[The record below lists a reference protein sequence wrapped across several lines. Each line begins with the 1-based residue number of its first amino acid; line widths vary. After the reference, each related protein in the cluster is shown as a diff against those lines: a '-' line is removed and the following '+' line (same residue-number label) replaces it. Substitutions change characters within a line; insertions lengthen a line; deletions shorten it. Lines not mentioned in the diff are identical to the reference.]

1 MTEERID
8 IEITDKINPKVSEKI
23 RAIASAAR
31 DAEGA
36 IGELKRQL
44 ATIDVSAVE
53 KLANSSAKVAGAQ
66 ARQVSAQARLNNSNA
81 RLEITSVKAAIAQQK
96 LGAETARTDA
106 ATARAA
112 QAATRA
118 ATATVQQEIA
128 VSRLAQAKAREAAAT
143 DAATA
148 AQRINNRIRQAGNS
162 QSRQSIQQTQ
172 NLVYQL
178 NDIVVGLAS
187 GQKPMTVLLQQGSQ
201 ISTIYGPGRG
211 VLGTFRALGASLATI
226 FVPLLPVI
234 AVVGTLA
241 AGFAVLTH
249 EIQKTTKTNVT
260 FGDTFKAVFQVAA
273 SAISDILGPSVKKI
287 TPYFEAAYKAVLDRT
302 TTLINNIIGSFVF
315 AYNAIK
321 LTFNKLPAALKD
333 IFVIAANSVIT
344 VVENLVNAVVKKLN
358 VVTKLANDA
367 SKFVGLGEVFG
378 SVADVDL
385 SQYKGKV
392 TGAAQEFAGTFKDE
406 FTKAFN
412 ADYTGQAFDAISAQ
426 AIKNAKAR
434 IAKEGEAKG
443 GSGGKKETFADIRT
457 KLQND
462 IAELQA
468 VGAARRE
475 LTIILDAQEKLHRKL
490 TDTERAEL
498 AELSKQL
505 DVAKIRSDLLENT
518 TKSLEDY
525 NNTVAAGTQLLRENL
540 ITQEQYNT
548 ALSKTQLATDLR
560 SVDSTLP
567 QYQDQAAIEE
577 LQVAQQERI
586 SIVQQAMEARII
598 TEQEGADRIRAINQ
612 QLDMDIR
619 GIEAAR
625 NSVILQGASETFDSL
640 AQAAAGFAGEQ
651 SGLYK
656 TLFAV
661 SKAFAIADSIMKIQQ
676 GIANAL
682 ALPFPANLAA
692 VGTVAAAAAN
702 IVSSIQAVQFAAGKK
717 DGGFISGP
725 GGPRDDRVPIM
736 ASNGEFVVN
745 SKATKRN
752 RPLLEAINSNGTRP
766 YRDGGLVGT
775 PRQTQSP
782 SAGKVGGK
790 DSGGSNQRGSVTVNV
805 YAQDAAS
812 FMASKNQ
819 VAAAMARTVN
829 DGYRNL

>member
-36 IGELKRQL
+36 LGELKRQL

-53 KLANSSAKVAGAQ
+53 KLAGASAKVAGAQ

-81 RLEITSVKAAIAQQK
+81 RLEITSVKAAVAQQK
-96 LGAETARTDA
+96 LASETARTDA
-106 ATARAA
+106 ATSRAA

-128 VSRLAQAKAREAAAT
+128 TSRLAQAKAREAAAT

-226 FVPLLPVI
+226 FLPLLPVI

-302 TTLINNIIGSFVF
+302 KTLINNIIGSFVF

-367 SKFVGLGEVFG
+367 SKYVGLGEVFG

-392 TGAAQEFAGTFKDE
+392 TGAAQEFAGTFKQE
-406 FTKAFN
+406 FSNAFN
-412 ADYTGQAFDAISAQ
+412 ADYAGQAFDAVSAQ

-434 IAKEGEAKG
+434 IAKEGEKKG
-443 GSGGKKETFADIRT
+443 GGGKKETFADIRT

-498 AELSKQL
+498 TELSKQL

-518 TKSLEDY
+518 TKSLEEY

-540 ITQEQYNT
+540 ITQEQYNA

-790 DSGGSNQRGSVTVNV
+790 DGGSTPQRGNVTVNV